1 MFPKVFPKV
10 YRFPKVFHDGLSV
23 AGAAFW
29 SQCAG
34 VACSLVRR
42 DEQFRAF
49 EKQNPAGYFP

>member
-1 MFPKVFPKV
+1 MTAK
-10 YRFPKVFHDGLSV
+10 V

-49 EKQNPAGYFP
+49 EKQNNPAGYFP